1 MNYTLHNADCA
12 EGFGGGKSL
21 ELVSFFRRSDTLG
34 RGKSTSN
41 DERCR
46 VGIAQ
51 VK

>member
-12 EGFGGGKSL
+12 EGFGGRKSL
-21 ELVSFFRRSDTLG
+21 ELVSFFGWTTHWRRNHDDVS
-34 RGKSTSN
+34 
-41 DERCR
+41 ERCR